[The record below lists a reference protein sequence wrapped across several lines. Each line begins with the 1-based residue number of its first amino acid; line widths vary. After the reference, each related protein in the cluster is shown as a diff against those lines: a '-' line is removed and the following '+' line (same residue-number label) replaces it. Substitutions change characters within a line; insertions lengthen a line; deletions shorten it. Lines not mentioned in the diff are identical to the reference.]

1 MIYILY
7 VLTVSSPYLLVFGD
21 DRVRGTRE
29 QVMMQVELVRLSCGE
44 GLFMGIFMF
53 MFLSLYFN
61 IWCKGPWPT
70 WLNSHFCMYGL
81 IGGFNEVF
89 IFPVFWG
96 TEALLMN
103 DFLHKWCW
111 CNIFF
116 IKSVISGRD
125 VTETIVITSSLR
137 RQ

>member
-1 MIYILY
+1 VIYILY

-61 IWCKGPWPT
+61 I
-70 WLNSHFCMYGL
+70 
-81 IGGFNEVF
+81 
-89 IFPVFWG
+89 
-96 TEALLMN
+96 
-103 DFLHKWCW
+103 
-111 CNIFF
+111 
-116 IKSVISGRD
+116 
-125 VTETIVITSSLR
+125 
-137 RQ
+137 